1 VTPRA
6 ASARAHGGTGSGL
19 RGPVALSALLHAAA
33 LAAIVVARP
42 DSPPALPP
50 MYKVNIVAAPPGPR
64 QAGIVTP
71 PAAQPEPPR
80 PAQPPP
86 TRAETNP
93 RQMPSPTARPQT
105 RRPPAAATPNPRPA
119 ESRPQTDAPRAGGGP
134 TGGAGT
140 DVATVRTEGIDFP
153 FPGYL
158 NNIVR
163 QIALRFNPDRRN
175 AALRAEAAFL
185 IRRDGSVTSV
195 RLVTRSGDYEFDLE
209 AMGAIEAA
217 AGSFGPL
224 PEGYQDDVLPVIFSF
239 DPRLVR

>member
-1 VTPRA
+1 MARA
-6 ASARAHGGTGSGL
+6 AAARPARGTRLGA
-19 RGPVALSALLHAAA
+19 PIAASALLHAVAVT
-33 LAAIVVARP
+33 AIVLARP

-71 PAAQPEPPR
+71 PTAQPEPPR

-86 TRAETNP
+86 TRAQTNP

-105 RRPPAAATPNPRPA
+105 RRPPAAATPNPRPTEA
-119 ESRPQTDAPRAGGGP
+119 TPRTDAPRAGGGP
-134 TGGAGT
+134 TGDAGT

-163 QIALRFNPDRRN
+163 QIALRFNPERRS

-217 AGSFGPL
+217 ASSFGPL